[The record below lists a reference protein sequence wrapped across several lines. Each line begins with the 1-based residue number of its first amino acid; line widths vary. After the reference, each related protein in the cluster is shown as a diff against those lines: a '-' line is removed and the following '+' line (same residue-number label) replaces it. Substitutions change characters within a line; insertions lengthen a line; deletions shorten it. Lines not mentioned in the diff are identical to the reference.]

1 MNSLPFLLIPTIIL
15 SLSVPALA
23 DDDTDEGDAK
33 AAPTADEKPAKVVK
47 KGGKAGAKGD
57 ADDAD
62 DAEPEDKDEA
72 RFRGGISGG
81 GGALIYA
88 GRVAGLGG
96 LDGRIGAQIID
107 LVGLYVQP
115 HVALGAGS
123 GLFAGSLGGTLVI
136 DFTFI
141 DHIFVGVGGGGGL
154 VQFGG
159 TEAAGML
166 HFRAGGYPVVGF
178 GEDGIRRK
186 GLMLGAD
193 VIVHFAAGQVLP
205 SPMVSIGYEAF

>member
-1 MNSLPFLLIPTIIL
+1 MKSTPFLLIPTL
-15 SLSVPALA
+15 VFSLAAPALA
-23 DDDTDEGDAK
+23 DDDTDDDEAG
-33 AAPTADEKPAKVVK
+33 AAPAADEKPAKVVK
-47 KGGKAGAKGD
+47 KGGGKAD
-57 ADDAD
+57 AEV

-81 GGALIYA
+81 GGALIFSGNA
-88 GRVAGLGG
+88 AGLGG

-123 GLFAGSLGGTLVI
+123 GVFAGSLGGTLVI